1 MFFGSDRAR
10 LASLEQRSERIET
23 LLERLDVAL
32 TVRDPGSAR
41 SAEAYDGLRKTVAA
55 SAGDRRRLTVT
66 LVDLHDRLAR
76 GIALDDLQSVV
87 EEWVLAAGLRRD
99 AVGDEADA
107 FDVVGGEGDSLHV
120 LQPAWIDD
128 VSGVVVRRGQAERVQ
143 SDAEGDDE
151 EPAYA
156 DEVDELE
163 AVVVEEGRS

>member
-1 MFFGSDRAR
+1 M
-10 LASLEQRSERIET
+10 
-23 LLERLDVAL
+23 
-32 TVRDPGSAR
+32 
-41 SAEAYDGLRKTVAA
+41 
-55 SAGDRRRLTVT
+55 
-66 LVDLHDRLAR
+66 
-76 GIALDDLQSVV
+76 
-87 EEWVLAAGLRRD
+87 
-99 AVGDEADA
+99 
-107 FDVVGGEGDSLHV
+107 